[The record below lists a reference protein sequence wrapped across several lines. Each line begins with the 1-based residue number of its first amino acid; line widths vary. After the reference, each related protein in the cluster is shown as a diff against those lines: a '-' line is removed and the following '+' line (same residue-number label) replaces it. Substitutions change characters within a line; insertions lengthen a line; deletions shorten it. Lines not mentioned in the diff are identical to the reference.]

1 VEDLREKNVCI
12 YTYIDSLSLSLCL
25 THTQTH
31 THTHTIRRKGKH
43 LQKSLQISKS
53 LGWEESLFSK
63 DIPKNGI
70 RNWESRPNTKDLA

>member
-1 VEDLREKNVCI
+1 
-12 YTYIDSLSLSLCL
+12 
-25 THTQTH
+25 
-31 THTHTIRRKGKH
+31 
-43 LQKSLQISKS
+43 